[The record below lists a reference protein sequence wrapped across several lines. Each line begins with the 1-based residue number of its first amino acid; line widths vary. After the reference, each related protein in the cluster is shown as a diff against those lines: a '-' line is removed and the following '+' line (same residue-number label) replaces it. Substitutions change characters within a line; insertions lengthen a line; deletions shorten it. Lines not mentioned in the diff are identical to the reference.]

1 MVQPRMLMTLAIA
14 GLIVWWP
21 LTFAQAQTAAD
32 VFQVSR
38 ISVDATAADAVAAR
52 EQALLQGQIE
62 GLHRLLRRLAPA
74 AEHGRLPAVGAAEI
88 QRYVQNFEISD
99 EQVASN
105 RYLAHLTVRY
115 DPEAVR
121 TLLQGEGLSYAE
133 TVSEPLV
140 VLPVYQV
147 PGGPRLWPEDNPWWQ
162 AWAEN
167 LEPERLLR
175 LVLPLGDLE
184 DMATVTADGA
194 VAGDAAA
201 LETLAGRYGA
211 DDVLVVVATPRGGAA
226 AAGEGA
232 PASAP
237 PVLELDVRRG
247 GIQGNPPETLEGH
260 PGQTL
265 EGLMAEAVIG
275 LQDTLDERWK
285 EANLLRYDQAASM
298 LVDVPIEQLADW
310 VEISR
315 GMEGLT
321 EIVGIEI
328 ASFARENVRA
338 HIRYLGDQFRLEE
351 ALGRIGLGLSR
362 EGESWRLLRT
372 GASRSPEEPANATSS
387 SF

>member
-1 MVQPRMLMTLAIA
+1 MLMTLAIA

-21 LTFAQAQTAAD
+21 LTFAQAQLAAD

-62 GLHRLLRRLAPA
+62 GLQRLLRRLTPA
-74 AEHGRLPAVGAAEI
+74 AEHGRLPPVGTAEI

-105 RYLAHLTVRY
+105 RYLARLTVRY
-115 DPEAVR
+115 DPDAVR
-121 TLLQGEGLSYAE
+121 TLLQGEGISYAE

-140 VLPVYQV
+140 VLPAYQV

-167 LEPERLLR
+167 LDAERLLR
-175 LVLPLGDLE
+175 LILPLGDLE
-184 DMATVTADGA
+184 DMATVTGDGA

-201 LETLAGRYGA
+201 LEALAARYGA
-211 DDVLVVVATPRGGAA
+211 DDVLVVLATPRGGAA
-226 AAGEGA
+226 AAAEGA
-232 PASAP
+232 PSSAP

-247 GIQGNPPETLEGH
+247 GIQGNPPETLQGR
-260 PGQTL
+260 PGETL

-298 LVDVPIEQLADW
+298 LVEVPIEQLADW

-315 GMEGLT
+315 GMQGLT

-338 HIRYLGDQFRLEE
+338 HIRYLGDQYRLEE

-372 GASRSPEEPANATSS
+372 GASRSPGEPASATSS